1 MRAVKITPRYDTGP
15 IIRLDGPPSA
25 VRTPLLRQ
33 RRRFA
38 RQLSTF
44 TPDQWAAA
52 SRCEGWRVQDVV
64 AHLTSTD
71 QFWHFA
77 VASGLAG
84 TPTRMLESFDPK
96 AVPAAL
102 VDAVR
107 DVPAA
112 DALAAYVEANDA
124 LCMLF
129 ESLDDAGWDAVGEAP
144 PGHLGIG
151 ALAHHALWDSWV
163 HERDVL
169 QPLGI
174 AQDEEPD
181 EVLACL
187 RYAAALSPAFA
198 LQAGGARAGTFALVV
213 ERPPA
218 QILVTVGDDVRVTDG
233 TDRIGGGVMSDAF
246 VLRGDAVELLEAL
259 SVRRPLRQAVPDEHA
274 WLLAG
279 LREVFETT
287 PAG

>member
-1 MRAVKITPRYDTGP
+1 VQAVKITPRYDTGP
-15 IIRLDGPPSA
+15 IIRLDGPPPA
-25 VRTPLLRQ
+25 IRTPLLRQ

-44 TPDQWAAA
+44 TPEQWGAA
-52 SRCEGWRVQDVV
+52 SRCVGWRVQDVV

-77 VASGLAG
+77 VSSGLAG

-107 DVPAA
+107 DAPAA

-124 LCMLF
+124 LCALF
-129 ESLDDAGWDAVGEAP
+129 ESLDDAGWDAIGEAP
-144 PGHLGIG
+144 PGHLSIS

-174 AQDEEPD
+174 AQDEAPD

-198 LQAGGARAGTFALVV
+198 LQADGARAGALALVV
-213 ERPPA
+213 EQPSA
-218 QILVTVGDDVRVTDG
+218 HVLVTVGDDVLVTDDG
-233 TDRIGGGVMSDAF
+233 PPSGAL

-259 SVRRPLRQAVPDEHA
+259 SVRRPLHSAVSDEHA
-274 WLLAG
+274 WLLVG

>member
-1 MRAVKITPRYDTGP
+1 VQAVKITPRYDTGP
-15 IIRLDGPPSA
+15 IIRLDGPPPA
-25 VRTPLLRQ
+25 IRTPLLRQ

-38 RQLSTF
+38 KQLSTF
-44 TPDQWAAA
+44 TPEQWGAA
-52 SRCEGWRVQDVV
+52 SRCVGWRVQDVV

-77 VASGLAG
+77 VSSGLAG

-107 DVPAA
+107 DAPAA
-112 DALAAYVEANDA
+112 DALAAHVEANDA
-124 LCMLF
+124 LCTLF

-144 PGHLGIG
+144 PGHLSIS

-198 LQAGGARAGTFALVV
+198 LQADAARAGALALVV
-213 ERPPA
+213 ERPSA
-218 QILVTVGDDVRVTDG
+218 QVLVTVGDDVLVTDDG
-233 TDRIGGGVMSDAF
+233 PPPGAL

-259 SVRRPLRQAVPDEHA
+259 SVRRPLHQAVPDEHA
-274 WLLAG
+274 WLLVG